1 MQEPQGHKLD
11 RPSAEV
17 KPVPTTELQQKLTN
31 LMQLIES
38 SQDSIGLVESEIQLA
53 ADEIRDRVS
62 HFPRIFVDRFHQ
74 QLSEATAVLDVELA
88 IRHLNQDIEK
98 ADATYRSIPKLP
110 LKLMTWWQTHPQ
122 STPISLVI
130 FSGFIVFI
138 LTVPSSFIGSQNHG
152 ISQSNWQSN
161 ATATRSRPI
170 K

>member
-1 MQEPQGHKLD
+1 MPEPQGHKLD
-11 RPSAEV
+11 RTSAEV
-17 KPVPTTELQQKLTN
+17 KPVPTAGLHQKLTE
-31 LMQLIES
+31 LMVLIES
-38 SQDSIGLVESEIQLA
+38 SKDSIGLVETEIQNA

-62 HFPRIFVDRFHQ
+62 HFPKVFVDRFHQ

-88 IRHLNQDIEK
+88 VRHLNQDLEK

-130 FSGFIVFI
+130 FSGLIVFI
-138 LTVPSSFIGSQNHG
+138 LTVPSSFIGSQDHG
-152 ISQSNWQSN
+152 INQSSFSSD
-161 ATATRSRPI
+161 ATTVRPSPI

>member
-1 MQEPQGHKLD
+1 MREHKLN
-11 RPSAEV
+11 RPNDTSISASA
-17 KPVPTTELQQKLTN
+17 TEFEQKIVN
-31 LMQLIES
+31 LIQLIES
-38 SQDSIGLVESEIQLA
+38 SKDSIGLVETEIQNA

-62 HFPRIFVDRFHQ
+62 HFPKVFVDRFHQ

-88 IRHLNQDIEK
+88 IRHLNQDLEK

-130 FSGFIVFI
+130 FSGLIVFI
-138 LTVPSSFIGSQNHG
+138 LTVPSSFIGSQDHG
-152 ISQSNWQSN
+152 INQSSFSSD
-161 ATATRSRPI
+161 ATTVRPSPI